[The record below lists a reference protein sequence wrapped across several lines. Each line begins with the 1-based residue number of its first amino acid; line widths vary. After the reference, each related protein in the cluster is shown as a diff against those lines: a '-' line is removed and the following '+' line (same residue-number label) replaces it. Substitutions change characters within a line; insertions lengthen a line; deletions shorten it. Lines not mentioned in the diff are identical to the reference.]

1 MEKQDV
7 EKGVRKLS
15 EWNKAKQR
23 QTEGKNERMKTD
35 WKSEISNFARVHVRE
50 NGDFDLRLSNVSYLE
65 RILPTHFFAILLS
78 LVLCLLLFR
87 ISVNAFAEQK
97 PMFSLFDRS
106 EFFCIQI
113 FYLIYSKGS
122 EKDTNTHTVE
132 FF

>member
-65 RILPTHFFAILLS
+65 RILPTHFCAILLS
-78 LVLCLLLFR
+78 LSLALSVLNICERLCWTKANVFIVRPERVFLHSN
-87 ISVNAFAEQK
+87 I
-97 PMFSLFDRS
+97 LFDLLKR
-106 EFFCIQI
+106 F
-113 FYLIYSKGS
+113 K
-122 EKDTNTHTVE
+122 KDTNTHTVE
-132 FF
+132 